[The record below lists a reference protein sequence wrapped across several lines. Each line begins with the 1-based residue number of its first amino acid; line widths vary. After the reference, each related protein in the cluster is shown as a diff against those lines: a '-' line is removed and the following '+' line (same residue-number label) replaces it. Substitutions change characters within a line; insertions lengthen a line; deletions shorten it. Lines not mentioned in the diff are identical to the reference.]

1 MRAFRD
7 VQLWLSLMLP
17 CFGLG
22 MRSRLQVERS
32 MEQDQLERERHQLW
46 RLQARTWGFA
56 EREGWYLAFW
66 RWLASQRGETSNR
79 KVQAEGVALDSWK
92 YGLRVDD

>member
-1 MRAFRD
+1 
-7 VQLWLSLMLP
+7 MLL

-22 MRSRLQVERS
+22 MWSLLQAEGI

-46 RLQARTWGFA
+46 RLQARAWGFA

-66 RWLASQRGETSNR
+66 RWLASQRGETRNR
-79 KVQAEGVALDSWK
+79 TILAEGVARDSWK
-92 YGLRVDD
+92 YGRRVDD